1 MSLTLDPQL
10 DARRS
15 KLLQSAYVENILE
28 KNSQQ
33 TPLESRMGA
42 YFVGRHFIIIDAT
55 NAVEKNMVD
64 NFIHPRIS

>member
-1 MSLTLDPQL
+1 MPNPRL

-28 KNSQQ
+28 KNLQQ

-42 YFVGRHFIIIDAT
+42 YFMGRHFIIIDAT

-64 NFIHPRIS
+64 NFIYPRIS

>member
-1 MSLTLDPQL
+1 M
-10 DARRS
+10 
-15 KLLQSAYVENILE
+15 LQSAYVENILE
-28 KNSQQ
+28 ENSQQ

-42 YFVGRHFIIIDAT
+42 YFMGRHFISIDAT